1 MAVTVEHGRPS
12 GLSATEVA
20 EREKAGLVNG
30 EAERS
35 SRSLSAIV
43 RANVLTRFNAI
54 LGALLLVILVVG
66 PLQDA
71 LFGVVL
77 VANTAIGIVQ
87 ELRAKRTL
95 DRLAV
100 VTAPQARVVRDGE
113 PRLVRPEDVV
123 MDDVLELSA
132 GDQLVVDGVML
143 DSAALEVD
151 ESLLSG
157 ESEPVPKRPGDDV
170 LSGSFVA
177 AGSGHCRAV
186 RVGGEAYARTLAR
199 EAQRFS
205 LVRSELRAGTDTIL
219 RWVTWLLVP
228 TAVLLIGSQM
238 ARNDDLA
245 EALRGSVAGVGS
257 MVPEGLVLLTSVAFT
272 VGAVRLSKLRVLVQE
287 LPAIEGLARVD
298 VVCVDKTGTLT
309 SGDVVVG
316 EVIAVGAAAPVHEA
330 LGALA
335 AADPHPNRS
344 LQAIA
349 VAVPPPP
356 SWSPLA
362 SVPFSSARKWSG
374 TTFDD
379 GRGTWVLGAP
389 DVLAGVMRPDPD
401 LERQVEGRAAR
412 GERVLLLA
420 RGAGPLEGET
430 LPAPLEPAALV
441 VLEEQIRGDAADT
454 LAYFARQ
461 GVEVKVISGDHPR
474 TVGAVAQRL
483 GLPRASTP
491 VDARDLP
498 DDTAAL
504 AASLEE
510 ASVFGRVTPHQKRAI
525 VRALQSKGHVVAMTG
540 DGVNDVLAL
549 KDADIGVAM
558 GSGSGASRAVAQLV
572 LMEDN
577 FAVLPPVVG
586 EGRRVIANVE
596 RVANLFV
603 TKTVYATILAL
614 AVVAAGLPFPF
625 YPRHLTVVS
634 SLTIGIPAFFL
645 ALAPNA
651 RRAVPGFLG
660 RVLRF
665 AVPAGIVA
673 GAATF
678 AAYALARSRPEIDLG
693 EARTIAT
700 ITLFVLGL
708 WILAILARPPT
719 VARRWLVGSM
729 GVAFVLV
736 LANPLTREFF
746 ALSPPS
752 LPISVAIAVLA
763 VLAALA
769 LEGGWHLFR
778 WPNRDR

>member
-1 MAVTVEHGRPS
+1 MMPVTVEHGWRA

-20 EREKAGLVNG
+20 ERQRAGLANG
-30 EAERS
+30 EPERS
-35 SRSLSAIV
+35 SRSFAAIA
-43 RANVLTRFNAI
+43 RANVITRFNAI

-66 PLQDA
+66 PFQDA

-77 VANTAIGIVQ
+77 VANVAIGVVQ
-87 ELRAKRTL
+87 ELRAKRAL

-100 VTAPQARVVRDGE
+100 VTAPRARVVRDGE
-113 PRLVRPEDVV
+113 TREVRPAEVV
-123 MDDVLELSA
+123 VDDVLELVA

-143 DSAALEVD
+143 ESAALEVD
-151 ESLLSG
+151 ESLLTG
-157 ESEPVPKRPGDDV
+157 ESEPVTKRPGDDV

-177 AGSGHCRAV
+177 AGSGYCRAV

-219 RWVTWLLVP
+219 RGVTWLLIP
-228 TAVLLIGSQM
+228 TAILLIGSQM
-238 ARNDDLA
+238 ARHDDLA
-245 EALRGSVAGVGS
+245 EAMRGSVAGVGA

-272 VGAVRLSKLRVLVQE
+272 VGAMRLSRLRVLVQE

-309 SGDVVVG
+309 SGEVVVR
-316 EVIAVGAAAPVHEA
+316 EIVAIDAEAPVQEVLA
-330 LGALA
+330 ALA

-344 LQAIA
+344 LQA
-349 VAVPPPP
+349 VAAHVQAPPA
-356 SWSPLA
+356 WSPTVT
-362 SVPFSSARKWSG
+362 VPFSSARKWSG
-374 TTFDD
+374 TSFDAD
-379 GRGTWVLGAP
+379 RGTWVLGAP
-389 DVLAGVMRPDPD
+389 DVLSGAMPARPDLD
-401 LERQVEGRAAR
+401 RVVEERAAR

-420 RGAGPLEGET
+420 RGARTLEGET
-430 LPAPLEPAALV
+430 LPAPLEPVALV
-441 VLEEQIRGDAADT
+441 VLEEQIRPDAADT

-491 VDARDLP
+491 VDARHLP
-498 DDTAAL
+498 EDTAAL
-504 AASLEE
+504 AAALEE

-525 VRALQSKGHVVAMTG
+525 VHALQSKGHVVAMTG

-558 GSGSGASRAVAQLV
+558 GSGSGASRSVAQLV

-577 FAVLPPVVG
+577 FAVMPPVVA

-603 TKTVYATILAL
+603 TKTVYATLLAL

-625 YPRHLTVVS
+625 YPRHLTIVS

-651 RRAVPGFLG
+651 RRAEPGFLG

-665 AVPAGIVA
+665 ALPAGVVA
-673 GAATF
+673 GVATF
-678 AAYALARSRPEIDLG
+678 TAYA
-693 EARTIAT
+693 
-700 ITLFVLGL
+700 
-708 WILAILARPPT
+708 ARPLP
-719 VARRWLVGSM
+719 VRHRPRGGPDHRHDHPVRHRALGSRHP
-729 GVAFVLV
+729 GPA
-736 LANPLTREFF
+736 ADDGP
-746 ALSPPS
+746 
-752 LPISVAIAVLA
+752 
-763 VLAALA
+763 ALA
-769 LEGGWHLFR
+769 GRLHGGRLR
-778 WPNRDR
+778 R